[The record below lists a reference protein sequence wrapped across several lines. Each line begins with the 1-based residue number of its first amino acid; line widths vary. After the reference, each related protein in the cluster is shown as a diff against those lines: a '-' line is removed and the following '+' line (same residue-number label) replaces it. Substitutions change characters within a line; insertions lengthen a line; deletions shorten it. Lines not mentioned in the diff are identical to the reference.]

1 MNASYFTQIWVAF
14 KTFSSRS
21 ILKVGDGVKFF
32 VSLVAC
38 VLLCYLLYAFYEV
51 PVRDVQINAY
61 KLYGLYEPDE
71 IQLEMN
77 MDFGTGITSKYRND
91 YSKGVFLN
99 TANPT
104 NWHNMD
110 TTRLCGIGRIR
121 YVQGNRV
128 LRDYNYPLL
137 DLIKLH
143 QEELGANDIVRS
155 LYAVHIVE
163 SKLPRTRYG
172 LNTVLK
178 GVKKA
183 QAIYQGGAGRPDS
196 IINFKNS
203 YIYSISEGV
212 DSISN
217 LESSFS
223 NIYIA
228 KTDPAAANGFRLPT
242 TMGLAQAN
250 ILDPYDISQCYYH
263 LTLDLSR
270 ESKKREFKL
279 DFGGATEF
287 SKMDPEPDKI
297 TMSSIVFNDSAKLEK
312 IGNEGLWMHAKFK
325 QLENIQLIRMFIITT
340 ALGFFVA
347 LLFSSGWKWLAIKCR
362 RYIRKNNNKK

>member
-61 KLYGLYEPDE
+61 KLFGLCEPDE

-77 MDFGTGITSKYRND
+77 MDYGTGITSKYRNE
-91 YSKGVFLN
+91 YSKGIFLN
-99 TANPT
+99 TANST
-104 NWHNMD
+104 EWNINNSVK
-110 TTRLCGIGRIR
+110 LCGIGGISF
-121 YVQGNRV
+121 VQGNRV
-128 LRDYNYPLL
+128 LRDYNYPLQ
-137 DLIKLH
+137 DIIKLH
-143 QEELGANDIVRS
+143 QEELGANDIVRAV
-155 LYAVHIVE
+155 YAVHIVE

-172 LNTVLK
+172 LNVVLK
-178 GVKKA
+178 GVKRAKA
-183 QAIYQGGAGRPDS
+183 VYRGSAGRPDS
-196 IINFKNS
+196 IVNFKNS

-212 DSISN
+212 DSISH
-217 LESSFS
+217 LESSFT

-250 ILDPYDISQCYYH
+250 ILDLYDISQCYYH
-263 LTLDLSR
+263 LTLDISR

-287 SKMDPEPDKI
+287 SKMDPEPDII

-312 IGNEGLWMHAKFK
+312 IGNEGLWMHAKFR

-347 LLFSSGWKWLAIKCR
+347 LLFSSGWRWLAIKCR
-362 RYIRKNNNKK
+362 RYIIKKNSKK